1 MPGSQGSVQARWM
14 PAEGAASQVRFANDF
29 VARPPDRNRII
40 GVNGYLVDLTA
51 PFGGIK
57 NSGVAREFR
66 PAGLANYQ
74 QLKPIHLH

>member
-1 MPGSQGSVQARWM
+1 VPRSDKTQIGRNK
-14 PAEGAASQVRFANDF
+14 PTASKRLLAIRQRLCS
-29 VARPPDRNRII
+29 ARPPDRNRII

-57 NSGVAREFR
+57 NSRVGREFG

-74 QLKPIHLH
+74 QLKTSHLH

>member
-1 MPGSQGSVQARWM
+1 M

-57 NSGVAREFR
+57 ISGVAREFG